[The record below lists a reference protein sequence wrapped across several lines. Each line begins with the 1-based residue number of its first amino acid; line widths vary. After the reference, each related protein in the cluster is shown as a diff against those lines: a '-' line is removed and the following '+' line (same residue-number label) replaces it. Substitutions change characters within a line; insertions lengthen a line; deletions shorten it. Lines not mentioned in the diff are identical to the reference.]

1 VGVAVAAALRAGRLE
16 QARTLLSEQLRSQ
29 PDNGYWHLLNGL
41 SYQLDGNSLQTLDLA
56 SVGYEAAAKFAHGYY
71 WADYCQG
78 TVALQR
84 GDTTQ
89 AAEHFSRAIL
99 ADPERP
105 EAFVGL
111 AVSAYSNGDLSVA
124 RLASARALQLAPA
137 SVEALRTA
145 AFTAAASGDRTRYES
160 ILASADAVPVAAYE
174 LNMQRPRLQQLL
186 RTAVAEQTPAPAMP
200 AGPATAAPDT
210 GQVMI
215 EVTLL
220 LSQNSKTRGAGI
232 NLLDGLTVQFSGQR
246 TTQQVSAPVSSVT
259 QTLTSALSIPQINY
273 SLNLFNTR
281 EDYYEVVAHPS
292 LVATIGQTS
301 EFFIGRTIVVGV
313 SGVNLGSLQP
323 IDIGTSVKVTPYEVT
338 PQRARFRVDAARS
351 FFATQT
357 GGSTF
362 QQQLTTFKQSVDATV
377 DVEFGKTM
385 ILSGL
390 YEGVSVGES
399 SKVPGLGDVP
409 IVNTLFKSR
418 DHTTRQDAALILVTP
433 RLPGSIDTGTRE
445 LRGETLE
452 RLLDLWKTVVDPT
465 SNLDATLRVLER
477 KTRSFRGLKGDVR
490 MTPANDPHL
499 VASMLEDTLRRL
511 Q

>member
-1 VGVAVAAALRAGRLE
+1 
-16 QARTLLSEQLRSQ
+16 
-29 PDNGYWHLLNGL
+29 
-41 SYQLDGNSLQTLDLA
+41 
-56 SVGYEAAAKFAHGYY
+56 
-71 WADYCQG
+71 
-78 TVALQR
+78 
-84 GDTTQ
+84 
-89 AAEHFSRAIL
+89 
-99 ADPERP
+99 
-105 EAFVGL
+105 
-111 AVSAYSNGDLSVA
+111 
-124 RLASARALQLAPA
+124 
-137 SVEALRTA
+137 
-145 AFTAAASGDRTRYES
+145 
-160 ILASADAVPVAAYE
+160 
-174 LNMQRPRLQQLL
+174 
-186 RTAVAEQTPAPAMP
+186 
-200 AGPATAAPDT
+200 
-210 GQVMI
+210 MI

-220 LSQNSKTRGAGI
+220 LSQNSRTRGAGI

-246 TTQQVSAPVSSVT
+246 TTQQVSAPVNSVT

-351 FFATQT
+351 FFAAQT

-409 IVNTLFKSR
+409 IVNTFFKSR
-418 DHTTRQDAALILVTP
+418 DHTSRQDAALILVTP

-477 KTRSFRGLKGDVR
+477 KTRSLRGLKGDVR
-490 MTPANDPHL
+490 MPPANDPHV
-499 VASMLEDTLRRL
+499 VASMLDDTLRRL